1 MKNGGAVMKKESVFE
16 VTHQSILETAKDL
29 FLTNGYKN
37 TSTRDI
43 AKAANITQPALYYH
57 FSNKEILFIEINKQ
71 IGIQLKSA
79 IEQIHKEQDTIEN
92 QLIKCTN
99 ALLTVYHRDIFSF
112 IHQSAAEMEQENK
125 QQLFYILNDYYLI
138 PLQTI
143 FESSQEPLNSSV
155 SSKKAAQFY
164 LMSLS
169 LLFSTIHQLSTEKE
183 RSAQISELM
192 DMVLH
197 GVLS

>member
-1 MKNGGAVMKKESVFE
+1 MKKESVFE

-71 IGIQLKSA
+71 IGIQLKSV
-79 IEQIHKEQDTIEN
+79 IEQIHEEQDTIEN

-112 IHQSAAEMEQENK
+112 IHQSAAEMEQANK
-125 QQLFYILNDYYLI
+125 QQLFYILNDYYLV